1 LEIHEINKSFA
12 GKTHSTISVDLLDEE
27 IAKAHELFASRGI
40 DDADGFRAA
49 LVSGL
54 VQMRMEA
61 KADESDETLFKQL
74 QRIDSAYISMQN
86 KAYLLSLDNQQ
97 MELSR
102 NGWLIENE
110 GLRARVLQLTEEL
123 QRLKGG

>member
-1 LEIHEINKSFA
+1 LEIHEINKSFE

-27 IAKAHELFASRGI
+27 INKAQELFASRGVE
-40 DDADGFRAA
+40 DADGFRAA

-61 KADESDETLFKQL
+61 KADESDESLFKQL

-102 NGWLIENE
+102 NGWLTENE